1 MERVGPVEIGLSP
14 PGVEPARCRSRAP
27 DDGAPLPDGAPDRAL
42 VREVRRGSRDAAAA
56 LFTRHWPTAW
66 RAAFAVT
73 GRRALADDV
82 AQDAF
87 ERAFAAI
94 DRFDE
99 HRSFAAWLH
108 RIVVN
113 RALDLIRAERRLV
126 GLDAAGDL
134 EAAAI
139 APGGDGVA
147 LRAVARLNPERRAVV
162 VMRHLLGYAPPE
174 IAVIL
179 GLPVGTVNSRLGRA
193 MTELREELERT
204 GD

>member
-1 MERVGPVEIGLSP
+1 M
-14 PGVEPARCRSRAP
+14 GVEPARCDARSADVRP
-27 DDGAPLPDGAPDRAL
+27 GPSPDGTSDRAL
-42 VREVRRGSRDAAAA
+42 VREARRGSREAAAA
-56 LFTRHWPTAW
+56 LFARHWPAAW

-82 AQDAF
+82 TQDAF

-99 HRSFAAWLH
+99 RRPFAAWLH

-113 RALDLIRAERRLV
+113 RSIDLLRAERRLV

-134 EAAAI
+134 EAAA
-139 APGGDGVA
+139 AEEGGDGAA
-147 LRAVARLNPERRAVV
+147 LLALAGLSAERRAVV
-162 VMRHLLGYAPPE
+162 VLRHLLGYAPPE

-193 MTELREELERT
+193 MVELRGRLERP